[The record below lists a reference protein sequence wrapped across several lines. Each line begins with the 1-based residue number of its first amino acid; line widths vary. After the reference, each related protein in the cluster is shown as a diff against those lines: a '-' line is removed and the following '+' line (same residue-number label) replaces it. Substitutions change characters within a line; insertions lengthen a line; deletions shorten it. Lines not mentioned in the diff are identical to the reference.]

1 MKKEA
6 KYKFGKISWL
16 ELNQLLSRIGWELTV
31 NKADLKRYAMG
42 DKALA
47 LARVGRSAWKVEY
60 FVNNRLIDSGGV
72 ADEEFAKVVAVEMA
86 ALRGFKT

>member
-6 KYKFGKISWL
+6 RYKFGKISWS
-16 ELNQLLSRIGWELTV
+16 ELNRFLARIGWELTV

-47 LARVGRSAWKVEY
+47 LARVGMGAWKVEY
-60 FVNNRLIDSGGV
+60 FVSNRLIDSGGV
-72 ADEEFAKVVAVEMA
+72 ADEEFAKVVVVEMA
-86 ALRGFKT
+86 ALRGLKA